1 MRILRVV
8 LYCLLGGLSLT
19 TVALGNGGFGWR
31 WLAGIVLSAS
41 FVPVALF
48 GPRRALNQFGVVAPV
63 LLIVTVLC
71 LWSEALIFLQA
82 PEIQQHAVRDLVGA
96 SLIYLIVATVLAI
109 LAVILKLPRVDGPK
123 VELRSADKVALLV
136 LVCGIAYALY
146 YLVFGGITYRF
157 FTSGYYPDAPQL
169 VARLGLWFWVI
180 QIGRGILMTLA
191 VLPVIRTLRMSR
203 VQAALAVG
211 LIMWVAGGVAP
222 LLLPNPLMGPTLRF
236 IFTIEILTENASLGI
251 TAVLLLRAK
260 QARSVADLPV
270 AAPAHGG
277 LGGLLP

>member
-8 LYCLLGGLSLT
+8 LYCLLGGLSLAL
-19 TVALGNGGFGWR
+19 VALGNGGFGWW
-31 WLAGIVLSAS
+31 WLGGIVLSAS

-48 GPRRALNQFGVVAPV
+48 GPRRALSQFGVIAPV

-71 LWSEALIFLQA
+71 LWSEALIFVQA
-82 PEIQQHAVRDLVGA
+82 PEIQQHAVQDLVGA
-96 SLIYLIVATVLAI
+96 SVTYVIVAAVLAV

-136 LVCGIAYALY
+136 VVCGLAYVLY

-157 FTSGYYPDAPQL
+157 FTKGYYPDAPQL

-180 QIGRGILMTLA
+180 QIGRGVLMTLA

-211 LIMWVAGGVAP
+211 LIMWVAGGAAP
-222 LLLPNPLMGPTLRF
+222 LLLPNPLMGPPTLRF

-251 TAVLLLRAK
+251 TTVLLLRAK
-260 QARSVADLPV
+260 QARSVADLRV
-270 AAPAHGG
+270 SAPAHGG
-277 LGGLLP
+277 L

>member
-19 TVALGNGGFGWR
+19 PVALGNGGFGWW

-48 GPRRALNQFGVVAPV
+48 GPRRALSQFGVVAPV

-96 SLIYLIVATVLAI
+96 SVIYLIVAIVLAI
-109 LAVILKLPRVDGPK
+109 LAVILKLPHVDGPK

-136 LVCGIAYALY
+136 VVCGIAYVLY
-146 YLVFGGITYRF
+146 YLVFGGITYQF
-157 FTSGYYPDAPQL
+157 FTKRYYPDAPQL
-169 VARLGLWFWVI
+169 VARLGVWFWVI
-180 QIGRGILMTLA
+180 QIGRGVLMTLA
-191 VLPVIRTLRMSR
+191 ALPVISTLRMSR
-203 VQAALAVG
+203 VQAAIAVA
-211 LIMWVAGGVAP
+211 LIMWVAGGAAP
-222 LLLPNPLMGPTLRF
+222 LLLPNPLMGPTQRF
-236 IFTIEILTENASLGI
+236 IHTIEILTQNASLGI

-260 QARSVADLPV
+260 QVRSGADLPV
-270 AAPAHGG
+270 AAPAQ
-277 LGGLLP
+277 L

>member
-19 TVALGNGGFGWR
+19 PVALGNGGFGWW

-48 GPRRALNQFGVVAPV
+48 GPRRALSQFGVVAPV

-96 SLIYLIVATVLAI
+96 SVIYLIVAIVLAI
-109 LAVILKLPRVDGPK
+109 LAVILKLPHVDGPK

-136 LVCGIAYALY
+136 VVCGIAYVLY
-146 YLVFGGITYRF
+146 YLVFGGITYQF
-157 FTSGYYPDAPQL
+157 FTKGYYPDAPQL
-169 VARLGLWFWVI
+169 VARLGVWFWVI
-180 QIGRGILMTLA
+180 QIGRGVLMTLA
-191 VLPVIRTLRMSR
+191 ALPVISTLRMSR
-203 VQAALAVG
+203 VQAAIAVG
-211 LIMWVAGGVAP
+211 LIMWVAGGAAP
-222 LLLPNPLMGPTLRF
+222 LLLPNPLMGPTQRF
-236 IFTIEILTENASLGI
+236 IHTIEILTQNASLGI

-260 QARSVADLPV
+260 QVRSGVDLPV
-270 AAPAHGG
+270 AAPAQ
-277 LGGLLP
+277 L